1 MNNIKKMGARVAWAL
16 KQKNIPA
23 STVSVKL
30 GWSVSYLGKVISGEI
45 EELGFLRGIQLA
57 EFLGID
63 PHWLATGEMRSE
75 ILLIKA
81 GKRRAIAD
89 NPNSPLLASY
99 VPLISWQ
106 EAGKRIKSSYAIKDK
121 RAYPAVQMTANAG
134 LGAFAL
140 TMDGDSMADNTG
152 QYISINTDDI
162 VFFDPD
168 ERPYIGCCVLARM
181 PNDDAAILRRL
192 DIDCGKLYLIAHN
205 KRFPA
210 TELKD
215 KSIIFAVLVERITPF
230 SQKSSVKIKKMKYLD
245 DLL

>member
-1 MNNIKKMGARVAWAL
+1 MNNTKTLGARVAWAL
-16 KQKNIPA
+16 KQKTIPA

-30 GWSVSYLGKVISGEI
+30 GWSVSYLSKVISGEI

-57 EFLGID
+57 EFLGVD

-99 VPLISWQ
+99 VPLVSWQ
-106 EAGKRIKSSYAIKDK
+106 EAGKRFRSAYSIKDK

-140 TMDGDSMADNTG
+140 SVDGDSMADNTG
-152 QYISINTDDI
+152 QHISINAHDI

-168 ERPYIGCCVLARM
+168 ERPYIGCCVLVRM
-181 PNDDAAILRRL
+181 PNEDAAILRRL
-192 DIDCGKLYLIAHN
+192 DIDCGKLYLVAHN
-205 KRFPA
+205 KRFPVI
-210 TELKD
+210 ELKD
-215 KSIIFAVLVERITPF
+215 KSIIFAVLVERCTRFAPKP
-230 SQKSSVKIKKMKYLD
+230 SKAKKIKYLD
-245 DLL
+245 ELL

>member
-1 MNNIKKMGARVAWAL
+1 MNNTKTLGARVAWAL

-30 GWSVSYLGKVISGEI
+30 GWSVSYLSKVISGEI

-57 EFLGID
+57 EFLGVD

-99 VPLISWQ
+99 VPLVSWQ
-106 EAGKRIKSSYAIKDK
+106 EAGKRIKSAYAIKDK
-121 RAYPAVQMTANAG
+121 RAYPAVQMTTNAG

-140 TMDGDSMADNTG
+140 TIEGDAMADARG
-152 QYISINTDDI
+152 KYISFLKDDL

-168 ERPYIGCCVLARM
+168 ERPFLGCYVLARL
-181 PNDDAAILRRL
+181 PNDPTAILRRL
-192 DIDCGKLYLIAHN
+192 DIESGRLYLLAQDE
-205 KRFPA
+205 RFPA
-210 TELKD
+210 IELRD
-215 KSIIFAVLVERITPF
+215 KSLIIAVLVERCTRFDQAIHH
-230 SQKSSVKIKKMKYLD
+230 KVKKIKYLD
-245 DLL
+245 ELL